1 MARNYPSDIVV
12 LDTDGLLH
20 ARLSRARG
28 AMGIEHAKAYRYPS
42 PETFKTAVVTPD
54 LADEASFAETLRRL
68 RMETGKW
75 DRVSI
80 LLPDAWFRI
89 NLIELPTLSDRP
101 NEAMHAVRWS
111 LKRTLPIPPESLRV
125 AYEVLSRT
133 GPAAKLFVLSAL
145 EKTLAS
151 IERLFSA
158 AGIEVV
164 LIEPV
169 GLNIWNAIAVKETAT
184 TKDRIFVYVREHDF
198 TTAVFRGPQP
208 LFIRSRN
215 LSGERSVH
223 QEIRLSASYLRDSMQ
238 AVNVERCYLAG
249 NQADD
254 SVQQALASE
263 FNAPVVPVTLRD
275 HVAQLPSQYT
285 GMEAELTACTGVF
298 TG

>member
-20 ARLSRARG
+20 VRVERSRAG
-28 AMGIEHAKAYRYPS
+28 VNIQQAKAYRYS
-42 PETFKTAVVTPD
+42 GSETFKTAVVSPD
-54 LADEASFAETLRRL
+54 LADEASFSDTLRRL
-68 RMETGKW
+68 RMETGRW

-80 LLPDAWFRI
+80 LLPDSWFRI
-89 NLIELPTLSDRP
+89 NLIDLPSLSERP

-111 LKRTLPIPPESLRV
+111 LKRTMPIPPESLRV
-125 AYEVLSRT
+125 SYEVLSRT
-133 GPAAKLFVLSAL
+133 GQAVKLYVVSAL
-145 EKTLAS
+145 ESTLSA
-151 IERLFSA
+151 IERLFTA

-169 GLNIWNAIAVKETAT
+169 GINIWNAITVKEAPTA
-184 TKDRIFVYVREHDF
+184 KDRIFVYVREHDF

-215 LSGERSVH
+215 LSGERSVQ

-238 AVNVERCYLAG
+238 AVSVERCYLAG
-249 NQADD
+249 DQVD
-254 SVQQALASE
+254 SKVQEALATE
-263 FNAPVVPVTLRD
+263 FNAPVVPVMLRD
-275 HVAQLPSQYT
+275 HVTQLPSQVT